1 VSAKLDQS
9 FSSTT
14 TAATSP
20 TILYVDD
27 NVVIRDIYGEILLQ
41 AGYEVDLAS
50 DGKAAWEALQ
60 RKNYELLITDYDM
73 PQLTG
78 LELAERVR
86 DAGMTLP
93 IIMASG
99 SDWLANKDAHAR
111 LWLSSS
117 LQKPFTPE
125 MFLQT
130 VNAVLCAAPLA
141 AH

>member
-1 VSAKLDQS
+1 MNARLHQT
-9 FSSTT
+9 FPSTRT
-14 TAATSP
+14 VGASP
-20 TILYVDD
+20 TILYVDN
-27 NVVIRDIYGEILLQ
+27 NVAIRDIYGEILLQ
-41 AGYEVDLAS
+41 AGYGVDLAG
-50 DGKAAWEALQ
+50 DGQAAWEALQ
-60 RKNYELLITDYDM
+60 RKHYELLITDYDM

-78 LELAERVR
+78 LELAGRVR
-86 DAGMTLP
+86 EAGMTLP

-99 SDWLANKDAHAR
+99 SAWLANRDAHAR

-125 MFLQT
+125 MFLHT